1 MPTKQHGHDR
11 FMRTERII
19 ASIFVFVA
27 LIGLADALY
36 LTSQHYVGII
46 PPCYVTTGCETVLT
60 SAWNKI
66 AGIPVSLLGAIYYA
80 LICTLATYFLIVKKE
95 KALTVAAWAT
105 FIGLFGS
112 LWFVSLQLFIIKSIC
127 FYCMVSAATSSIL
140 FITGSVYI
148 FKKRKFQTIPNETLS
163 S

>member
-1 MPTKQHGHDR
+1 
-11 FMRTERII
+11 MRTERII

-36 LTSQHYVGII
+36 LTSQHYAGII

-80 LICTLATYFLIVKKE
+80 LICTLATYFLIVKKKRRLLLLLGLPLLDFLDHFGLSVFNSLLS
-95 KALTVAAWAT
+95 KASVFTVWYQP
-105 FIGLFGS
+105 L
-112 LWFVSLQLFIIKSIC
+112 LQAYFL
-127 FYCMVSAATSSIL
+127 
-140 FITGSVYI
+140 
-148 FKKRKFQTIPNETLS
+148 
-163 S
+163 